1 MKDSAAPDVAHPA
14 DPADCGDVPLA
25 PEATWAS
32 EEPGRGELFRW
43 LEDRLKHERQSLA
56 QQHAVILDELRF
68 MVSDCR
74 GDPGGYVPKAEDPAP
89 APLQGLAD
97 QEPSASVSFA
107 PAEIAVE
114 LKEISEAESPREES
128 KKSKTKLNKR
138 AATLSQSLT
147 VERSTMPFWYPD
159 RIIRTYTFEIFYA
172 ILIFLQAIA
181 MAVEA
186 QYAGFAWGH
195 RLEYAGYD
203 QPADEVWPN
212 MPDVLQAAEVF
223 FGILF
228 CLEVVLKL
236 IGLRKTYFNDPWNWF
251 DFFLVA
257 MWLADMVIAFP
268 VNSSQLRLIRLA
280 RLLRLVRLVRVVR
293 GFDSLIVMTTA
304 LQESANGLFWV
315 AVIML
320 VVELLFALLL
330 NQVLVTMVSQTKY
343 SKQEEKVLFEY
354 FGTFPRAMLTMFQV
368 TLGTWVP
375 VARILQEVVGPVMNT
390 FTILHKVT
398 IGFACIGVINGVFMQ
413 ETLRVAQSDDV
424 IMMRDVARRD
434 RLHADKMKAFF
445 DLADQSGDTMISRKK
460 WKDVMASPSTKQ
472 WFAAQGLSIR
482 DPDEVFTLLDADRS
496 ETMTIDE
503 LIVGVA
509 KLHGPARSLDL
520 AILAESQRKLQL
532 ITEELVG
539 RLGSEDMAT
548 TRRSDEIFPL

>member
-1 MKDSAAPDVAHPA
+1 MKDSADVAHPA
-14 DPADCGDVPLA
+14 DPAAGDCGDVPLA
-25 PEATWAS
+25 PAWAS
-32 EEPGRGELFRW
+32 EPGHRELFRW
-43 LEDRLKHERQSLA
+43 LEDRLKEERESLA
-56 QQHAVILDELRF
+56 QHHAVLLDELRF
-68 MVSDCR
+68 MVSDELHR
-74 GDPGGYVPKAEDPAP
+74 GGVAAAGLDPGPVKET
-89 APLQGLAD
+89 
-97 QEPSASVSFA
+97 ASVSFGN
-107 PAEIAVE
+107 AEIAVE
-114 LKEISEAESPREES
+114 LKEIPEAESPRGES

-147 VERSTMPFWYPD
+147 VERSNMPFWYPD
-159 RIIRTYTFEIFYA
+159 RIIKTYTFEIFYA

-186 QYAGFAWGH
+186 QYAGLAWGH

-203 QPADEVWPN
+203 QPADELWPN
-212 MPDVLQAAEVF
+212 MPDLFQAAEVF

-228 CLEVVLKL
+228 CLEVVLKI

-251 DFFLVA
+251 DFCLVA

-320 VVELLFALLL
+320 VVELMFALLL
-330 NQVLVTMVSQTKY
+330 NQVLVTMVSQTSY

-354 FGTFPRAMLTMFQV
+354 FGTFPRSMLTMFQV

-520 AILAESQRKLQL
+520 AILAEQQRQLQL
-532 ITEELVG
+532 LTEQLAASVKRGE
-539 RLGSEDMAT
+539 EMEI
-548 TRRSDEIFPL
+548 TRRNDEIFPL